1 MKKYYITKI
10 STQLSLK
17 YKKKHLQA
25 NFIVNSFLKNN
36 TSKINVKT
44 LKQFSYN
51 DIAH

>member
-17 YKKKHLQA
+17 YKKKA
-25 NFIVNSFLKNN
+25 FTINFIENSFLKKN